1 MNKNYNTN
9 IAIVFILSMFLGNA
23 QNETPIYLNPNIHV
37 EDRVEDLMG
46 RMTLEEKVYQMNVNN
61 IHLFQRV

>member
-9 IAIVFILSMFLGNA
+9 IAIVFILSMFLGNS
-23 QNETPIYLNPNIHV
+23 QNETPIYLNPNINV

-46 RMTLEEKVYQMNVNN
+46 LNTLK
-61 IHLFQRV
+61 